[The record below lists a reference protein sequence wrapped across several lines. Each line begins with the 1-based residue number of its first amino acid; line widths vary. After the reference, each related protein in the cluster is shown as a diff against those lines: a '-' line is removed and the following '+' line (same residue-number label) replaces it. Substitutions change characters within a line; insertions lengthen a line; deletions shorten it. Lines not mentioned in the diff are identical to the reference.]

1 MKRLK
6 RFLYL
11 SSALSLMMLLT
22 LAPTAEAQ
30 NNQKVVTVSI
40 RDFFFDPANIAVA
53 PGTTVRWVNQGNA
66 PHTVTAND
74 RSFDSGRLNPGQ
86 SFTHTF
92 QGAGTFSYFCE
103 IHPHMTASVTVNAS
117 GVGASGAAAKAGMA
131 AKAGGK
137 QAMAGVAKA
146 GGSQVKAKA
155 LPKTGGLPF
164 SSSLLGLG
172 AGTLLVVGGGL
183 LVRKVM
189 R

>member
-103 IHPHMTASVTVNAS
+103 IHPHMTASVAVNAS
-117 GVGASGAAAKAGMA
+117 GGGAS
-131 AKAGGK
+131 
-137 QAMAGVAKA
+137 
-146 GGSQVKAKA
+146 
-155 LPKTGGLPF
+155 P
-164 SSSLLGLG
+164 
-172 AGTLLVVGGGL
+172 
-183 LVRKVM
+183 
-189 R
+189 

>member
-40 RDFFFDPANIAVA
+40 RDFFFDPANITVA

-74 RSFDSGRLNPGQ
+74 KSFDSERLNPGQ

-103 IHPHMTASVTVNAS
+103 IHPHMTASVSVNAS
-117 GVGASGAAAKAGMA
+117 GGGASGAAAKAGMA
-131 AKAGGK
+131 KAGGN
-137 QAMAGVAKA
+137 QAMPAMAKA
-146 GGSQVKAKA
+146 GGSQAKAKA

-164 SSSLLGLG
+164 STSLLGLG
-172 AGTLLVVGGGL
+172 AGILLVVGGGL